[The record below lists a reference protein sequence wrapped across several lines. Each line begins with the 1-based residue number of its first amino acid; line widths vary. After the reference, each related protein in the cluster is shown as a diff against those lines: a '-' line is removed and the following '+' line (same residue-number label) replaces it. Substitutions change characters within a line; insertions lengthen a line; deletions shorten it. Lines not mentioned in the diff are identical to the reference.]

1 MTKGYLPVAIFQS
14 EASCLLIHSFP
25 CPIDPWT
32 CFLHA
37 WTCFFLQGSK
47 KQQRRGRKNRGS
59 SQARSCSWEHNPILS
74 AQFETQQD
82 PFKALHLLSS
92 FQFTT
97 LTILSLQV
105 FEKKRAFG
113 HRQLN
118 HGKSRNKFCRHATN
132 DKTTYIIASP
142 RSSLALTC
150 KMMQHVEC
158 QPSNSTAVTTWLEL
172 TNWSILCLMLVWLQ
186 STLMCWL
193 TEWCQ
198 WHKNIW
204 ICESPLLVGPPS
216 FHVHWIQLPTVL
228 NSRVNGL
235 PCDIYCTTLMH
246 LTIMFCQTV
255 YPTPYAPPLAW
266 GRLPR
271 KDWSQVG
278 QHFFEINE

>member
-1 MTKGYLPVAIFQS
+1 MFV
-14 EASCLLIHSFP
+14 
-25 CPIDPWT
+25 DPFISLSYWPLDLFSSRLDV
-32 CFLHA
+32 FLSA
-37 WTCFFLQGSK
+37 RVEKTAEKGSK
-47 KQQRRGRKNRGS
+47 KQGS
-59 SQARSCSWEHNPILS
+59 SQARSSWEHNPNNPLS
-74 AQFETQQD
+74 AIWEQD
-82 PFKALHLLSS
+82 QGIASAFL
-92 FQFTT
+92 TT
-97 LTILSLQV
+97 LTILSDHPTLLLV
-105 FEKKRAFG
+105 IDG
-113 HRQLN
+113 P
-118 HGKSRNKFCRHATN
+118 
-132 DKTTYIIASP
+132 TYIIASP

-158 QPSNSTAVTTWLEL
+158 QPSNSAVTTWLEL

-271 KDWSQVG
+271 KDWSPVG
-278 QHFFEINE
+278 QRFIEINE